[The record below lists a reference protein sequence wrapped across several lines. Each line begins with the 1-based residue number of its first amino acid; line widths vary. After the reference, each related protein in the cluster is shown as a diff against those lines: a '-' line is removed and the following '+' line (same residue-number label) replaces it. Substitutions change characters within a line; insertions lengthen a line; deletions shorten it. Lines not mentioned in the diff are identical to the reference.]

1 MSSEQKHFEQ
11 DECGANVAPYVLG
24 ALPDVDYEVFQRHL
38 DSCAVCREEI
48 AALQLVADAL
58 PSVAPQLDPSPAM
71 KAQLMATVREEAQ
84 RAASRSRRRSPFG
97 SLAWRPA
104 AALSGAVAAAIVAAI
119 VLLPGGGSGGARVIG
134 AEVLAPNA
142 TATVRLNAGHAELK
156 IAGMPQTAPDR
167 VYEVWVQRGG
177 GTPQPTSAL
186 FTVTSAGRATVGV
199 PGSIAGARQ
208 ILVTSEPR
216 GGSRVPT
223 RAPVIIANLS

>member
-1 MSSEQKHFEQ
+1 MSDEQQHFEP
-11 DECGANVAPYVLG
+11 DECGANVAPYVLC
-24 ALPDVDYEVFQRHL
+24 ALPDADYEAFQRHL
-38 DSCAVCREEI
+38 DSCTVCREEV

-58 PSVAPQLDPSPAM
+58 PSVAPQFEPPPAI
-71 KAQLMATVREEAQ
+71 KAQLMSAVREDAQ
-84 RAASRSRRRSPFG
+84 RAGSRTRRRSPFG

-104 AALSGAVAAAIVAAI
+104 AALSGAMAAVVVAAI
-119 VLLPGGGSGGARVIG
+119 VLLPGGGSGGARVIS

-142 TATVRLNAGHAELK
+142 TASVRLNAGHAELR

-177 GTPQPTSAL
+177 APQPTNAL

-199 PGSIAGARQ
+199 PGSIAGARR

-223 RAPVIIANLS
+223 RAPVIIAKLS